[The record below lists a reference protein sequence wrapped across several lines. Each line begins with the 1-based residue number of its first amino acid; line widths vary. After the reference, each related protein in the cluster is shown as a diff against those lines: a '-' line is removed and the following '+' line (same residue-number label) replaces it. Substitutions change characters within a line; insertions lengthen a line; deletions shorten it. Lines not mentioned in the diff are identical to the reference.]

1 MNLKRKFPPK
11 DHTQAGPGW
20 RTSTPGSTTGPLF
33 DLPPVQGSQQAIF
46 MRLTTVFSTRAEHPD
61 ELDLRTVFEVLESV
75 YEPRRRFWRELESN
89 TVLEAIYCYAPNL
102 RIAQERTE
110 CGSHTE
116 FVWRIEEGMFMLQS
130 LERCAELLL
139 DASSDSRP
147 DGVAG
152 TYRWLHAE
160 LLRRGEIFP
169 LSSLES
175 GGKSAIAH
183 IHRMVALLG
192 SSPAMPPERVPERG
206 RRGRRRQRIS

>member
-1 MNLKRKFPPK
+1 
-11 DHTQAGPGW
+11 
-20 RTSTPGSTTGPLF
+20 
-33 DLPPVQGSQQAIF
+33 
-46 MRLTTVFSTRAEHPD
+46 MRLTTGFSTRAEHPD
-61 ELDLRTVFEVLESV
+61 ELALQTVFEVVESV

-110 CGSHTE
+110 SGSHTE

-147 DGVAG
+147 HGVTG
-152 TYRWLHAE
+152 TYQWLHAE
-160 LLRRGEIFP
+160 LMRRGEFFP

-175 GGKSAIAH
+175 GGRSAIAH
-183 IHRMVALLG
+183 IHRMVASLG
-192 SSPAMPPERVPERG
+192 SSPAMPPECVPERA
-206 RRGRRRQRIS
+206 RRGQRRQRIS